1 MASYLEDF
9 ELGKSVL
16 TAPRSV
22 TKDDVMAF
30 VELSGDDNPMH
41 TDAVFARNT
50 PIGQCVA
57 HGLLVLS
64 MATGLSAKTGHL
76 AGTALAFLG
85 IEDWRFCA
93 PVFFGDS
100 IRLRWTVVEKR
111 LTSDGSAG
119 VLKRHMEIL
128 NQHDKVVQS
137 GVFVTLVK
145 TKGA

>member
-9 ELGKSVL
+9 ELGESVL

-41 TDAVFARNT
+41 TDAEFAQNT

-64 MATGLSAKTGHL
+64 MATGLSARTGHL
-76 AGTALAFLG
+76 TGTALAFLG
-85 IEDWRFCA
+85 VENWRFNA

-100 IRLRWTVVEKR
+100 IRLRWTVLEKR
-111 LTSDGSAG
+111 LTSDGGAG
-119 VLKRHMEIL
+119 VLKRRMEIL
-128 NQHDKVVQS
+128 NQDDKIVQS

-145 TKGA
+145 TSGA

>member
-9 ELGKSVL
+9 ELGESVL

-41 TDAVFARNT
+41 TDAEFAQNT

-64 MATGLSAKTGHL
+64 MATGLSARTGHL
-76 AGTALAFLG
+76 TGTALAFLG
-85 IEDWRFCA
+85 VENWRFNA

-100 IRLRWTVVEKR
+100 IRLRWTVLEKR
-111 LTSDGSAG
+111 LTSDGGAG
-119 VLKRHMEIL
+119 VLKRRMEIL
-128 NQHDKVVQS
+128 NQDDKIVQS

-145 TKGA
+145 TRGA

>member
-9 ELGKSVL
+9 ELGESVL

-41 TDAVFARNT
+41 TDAEFAQNT

-64 MATGLSAKTGHL
+64 MATGLSARTGHL
-76 AGTALAFLG
+76 TGTALAFLG
-85 IEDWRFCA
+85 VENWRFNA

-100 IRLRWTVVEKR
+100 IRLRWTVLEKR
-111 LTSDGSAG
+111 LTSDGGAG
-119 VLKRHMEIL
+119 VLKRRMEIL
-128 NQHDKVVQS
+128 NQHDKIVQS

-145 TKGA
+145 TRGA

>member
-9 ELGKSVL
+9 ELGESVL

-41 TDAVFARNT
+41 TDAEFAQNT

-64 MATGLSAKTGHL
+64 IATGLSARTGHL
-76 AGTALAFLG
+76 TGTALAFLG
-85 IEDWRFCA
+85 VENWRFNA

-100 IRLRWTVVEKR
+100 IRLRWTVLEKR
-111 LTSDGSAG
+111 LTSDGGAG
-119 VLKRHMEIL
+119 VLKRRMEIL
-128 NQHDKVVQS
+128 NQHDKIVQS

-145 TKGA
+145 TRGA